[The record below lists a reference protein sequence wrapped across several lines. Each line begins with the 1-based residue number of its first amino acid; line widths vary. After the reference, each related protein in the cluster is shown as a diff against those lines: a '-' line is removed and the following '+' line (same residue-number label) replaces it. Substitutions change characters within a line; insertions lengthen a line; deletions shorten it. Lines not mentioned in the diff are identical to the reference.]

1 MGSTPLLS
9 FTPRGI
15 HCPVADVYI
24 DPWRGVE
31 RAIITH
37 AHADHARRG
46 SQQYLA
52 SPVTKPLMHARY
64 GDDLHIQAL
73 SYGEPV
79 TINGVRFSLHPA
91 GHIPGSAQVR
101 VEHKGEVWVATGDHK
116 RHEDGISSPFEPV
129 RCHTFITEC
138 TFGLPIYRWK
148 EPREVFAEINGWWRA
163 NAAENN
169 CSILSAYSLGKAQRV
184 LKGIDAGIG
193 PILVHGA
200 VAHMNEVLERAGVL
214 LPAWEPITR
223 DTPRERFRKALVITP
238 GSAIGTPWTNKMKP
252 FRTAMAS
259 GWMQLRG
266 WRRRSNIDK
275 GFVLSDHADWDA
287 LLLAVKETGAERV
300 IATHGY
306 TDIFSQYLR
315 SAGYD
320 AAAEN
325 TEFAG
330 ESGAESSTDPVN
342 TSGTVDPLRTP
353 EQGKG
358 GTGRPPSSS
367 EEP

>member
-15 HCPVADVYI
+15 HCAEADVYI
-24 DPWRGVE
+24 DPWRGVD

-37 AHADHARRG
+37 AHSDHARRG
-46 SQQYLA
+46 SGHYLA
-52 SPVTKPLMHARY
+52 TPITKALMHARL
-64 GDDLHIQAL
+64 GEDLSVQGL
-73 SYGEPV
+73 SYGEPI
-79 TINGVRFSLHPA
+79 TMNGVRFSLHPA

-116 RHEDGISSPFEPV
+116 RHVDGISAPFEPV
-129 RCHTFITEC
+129 RCHAFITEC

-148 EPREVFAEINGWWRA
+148 EPKVVFDEIDSWWRG
-163 NAAENN
+163 NAERGV
-169 CSILSAYSLGKAQRV
+169 CSIISAYSLGKAQRV
-184 LKGIDAGIG
+184 MKGVDSTIG

-200 VAHMNEVLERAGVL
+200 VANMNTVLAGCGVE
-214 LPAWEPITR
+214 LPPWEPITK
-223 DTPRERFRKALVITP
+223 DTPKERFRSALVITP

-252 FRTAMAS
+252 YSTAMAS

-287 LLLAVKETGAERV
+287 LMHTVQESGAERV

-306 TDIFSQYLR
+306 TDLFSQYLR
-315 SAGYD
+315 SVGLD
-320 AAAEN
+320 AVAET
-325 TEFAG
+325 TEFG
-330 ESGAESSTDPVN
+330 EEEGKSQDAREEDSSHKAQDTITKVN
-342 TSGTVDPLRTP
+342 RDADR
-353 EQGKG
+353 
-358 GTGRPPSSS
+358 
-367 EEP
+367 

>member
-1 MGSTPLLS
+1 MGSTALLE

-15 HCPVADVYI
+15 HCAIADVYI
-24 DPWRGVE
+24 DPWRGVD

-46 SQQYLA
+46 SGHYLC

-64 GDDLHIQAL
+64 GEDLSIDAL
-73 SYGEPV
+73 AYGGSV

-116 RHEDGISSPFEPV
+116 RHADGISDAFEPV
-129 RCHTFITEC
+129 RCDTFITEC

-148 EPREVFAEINGWWRA
+148 EPQLVFDEIDTWWRN
-163 NAAENN
+163 NAAEGV
-169 CSILSAYSLGKAQRV
+169 CSIISAYSLGKAQRV
-184 LKGIDAGIG
+184 LKGIDPSVG

-200 VAHMNEVLERAGVL
+200 VANMNGVLEANGIE
-214 LPAWEPITR
+214 LPPWTQITK
-223 DTPRERFRKALVITP
+223 DTPKELFRRALVITP
-238 GSAIGTPWTNKMKP
+238 GSAIGTAWSTKMKP
-252 FRTAMAS
+252 FRSAMAS

-266 WRRRSNIDK
+266 WRRRGNIDK

-306 TDIFSQYLR
+306 TDVFSQYLR
-315 SAGYD
+315 SMGYD
-320 AAAEN
+320 ATAES
-325 TEFAG
+325 TEFTG
-330 ESGAESSTDPVN
+330 EGGAEQTTDPDAS
-342 TSGTVDPLRTP
+342 TGTIAPIGIGAP
-353 EQGKG
+353 
-358 GTGRPPSSS
+358 GRPHISS
-367 EEP
+367 EGE

>member
-1 MGSTPLLS
+1 MLSYLEAMGSTPLLS

-15 HCPVADVYI
+15 HCPIADVYI
-24 DPWRGVE
+24 DPWRGVD

-46 SQQYLA
+46 SGHYLC

-64 GDDLHIQAL
+64 GDDLSIDALAYGQA
-73 SYGEPV
+73 V

-116 RHEDGISSPFEPV
+116 RHADGISDSFEVV
-129 RCHTFITEC
+129 RCDTFITEC

-148 EPREVFAEINGWWRA
+148 EPQLVFDEINAWWQA
-163 NAAENN
+163 NAAKGV
-169 CSILSAYSLGKAQRV
+169 CSIISAYSLGKAQRV
-184 LKGIDAGIG
+184 LKGIDPSIG

-200 VAHMNEVLERAGVL
+200 VANMNTVLEATGLVL
-214 LPAWEPITR
+214 PPWEQITK
-223 DTPRERFRKALVITP
+223 DTPKERFRNALVITP
-238 GSAIGTPWTNKMKP
+238 GSAIGTAWSNKMKP
-252 FRTAMAS
+252 FASAMAS

-266 WRRRSNIDK
+266 WRRRGNIDK

-287 LLLAVKETGAERV
+287 LLLAIKETGAERV

-306 TDIFSQYLR
+306 TDVFSQYLR
-315 SAGYD
+315 SVGYD
-320 AAAEN
+320 ATAES
-325 TEFAG
+325 TEFTG
-330 ESGAESSTDPVN
+330 ESSGDGNEDLLDSTR
-342 TSGTVDPLRTP
+342 TVDPL
-353 EQGKG
+353 
-358 GTGRPPSSS
+358 GRPTSAS
-367 EEP
+367 ETK